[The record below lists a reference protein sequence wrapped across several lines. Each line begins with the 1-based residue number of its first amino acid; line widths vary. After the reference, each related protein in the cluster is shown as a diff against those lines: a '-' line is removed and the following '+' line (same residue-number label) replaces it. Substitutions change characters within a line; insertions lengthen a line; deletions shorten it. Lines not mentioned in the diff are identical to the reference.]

1 MTAIAPALST
11 ALPPARAR
19 QLIASNAGL
28 LAGTNQMRFTVPAS
42 AFAEAPGVPQARVI
56 KDWKQAAGFSAMAI
70 GELLQPIFDTVH
82 LSAGRFGGGAGE
94 AAWKPLLVTAIGEG
108 IAGRGGL
115 GLTDTVFREL
125 IREHE
130 AASSLQP
137 SEPMRPPSQHL
148 TKRGK
153 I

>member
-1 MTAIAPALST
+1 MTAIAPALPP
-11 ALPPARAR
+11 ALPPPHAR
-19 QLIASNAGL
+19 QMIASTAGL
-28 LAGTNQMRFTVPAS
+28 LAGTNQARFTVPAS
-42 AFAEAPGVPQARVI
+42 AFAEAPGVPQASVI

-94 AAWKPLLVTAIGEG
+94 AAWKPILVAAIGEG
-108 IAGRGGL
+108 IASRGGL

-125 IREHE
+125 IREHA
-130 AASSLQP
+130 AASEPQRA
-137 SEPMRPPSQHL
+137 EPMQPPSQLL
-148 TKRGK
+148 TERGK